1 MCSRRELNG
10 RSVKGTILGVAFLIV
25 LFVFSVIKN
34 SPPSLTARWD
44 CGLTA
49 RANWRPLICRGV
61 AWNFPLSVQNALQ
74 MCQHEWLWCL
84 TTFIWTFP

>member
-10 RSVKGTILGVAFLIV
+10 RSVKGTILCVAFLIV

-34 SPPSLTARWD
+34 SPPSPTARWD

-49 RANWRPLICRGV
+49 RANSGP
-61 AWNFPLSVQNALQ
+61 
-74 MCQHEWLWCL
+74 
-84 TTFIWTFP
+84 